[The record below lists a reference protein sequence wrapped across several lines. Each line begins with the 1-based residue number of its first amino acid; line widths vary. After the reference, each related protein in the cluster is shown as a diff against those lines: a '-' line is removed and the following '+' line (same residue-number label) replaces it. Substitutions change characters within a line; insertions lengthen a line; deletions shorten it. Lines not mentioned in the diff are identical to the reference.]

1 MMPTKSYIWGMILG
15 ISMILEGFATIVL
28 SQNLSPLH
36 NALMSEYEIVDKLLS
51 TFKPYV
57 LPMGGFEVFVGVLIA
72 YKKAIGWYLLYLT
85 LIVMGIGALVFV
97 ATNLLQEW
105 WILAICF
112 AFSLFCLVFLWLQVK
127 YWKSRA

>member
-1 MMPTKSYIWGMILG
+1 
-15 ISMILEGFATIVL
+15 MILEGFATIVF

-36 NALMSEYEIVDKLLS
+36 YALMSEYEIVDKLLS

-57 LPMGGFEVFVGVLIA
+57 SPMGGFEVFVGVLIA

-97 ATNLLQEW
+97 VTNLLQEW

-127 YWKSRA
+127 YWQSRA

>member
-1 MMPTKSYIWGMILG
+1 MKTKSYIWGMILG
-15 ISMILEGFATIVL
+15 IGMILEGFATIVL

-36 NALMSEYEIVDKLLS
+36 YALMSEYEIVDKLLS

-57 LPMGGFEVFVGVLIA
+57 VPMGGFEVFVGVLIA

-105 WILAICF
+105 LILAICF

-127 YWKSRA
+127 YWQSRA

>member
-1 MMPTKSYIWGMILG
+1 
-15 ISMILEGFATIVL
+15 MILEGFATIVL
-28 SQNLSPLH
+28 SLNLSPLH
-36 NALMSEYEIVDKLLS
+36 YALIGEYEAVDKMLS

-105 WILAICF
+105 LILATCF
-112 AFSLFCLVFLWLQVK
+112 AFSLFCLVFLWLQIK
-127 YWKSRA
+127 YWQSRA

>member
-1 MMPTKSYIWGMILG
+1 
-15 ISMILEGFATIVL
+15 MILEGFATIL
-28 SQNLSPLH
+28 ISQNLSPLH
-36 NALMSEYEIVDKLLS
+36 YALMGEYEIVDKLLS

-105 WILAICF
+105 LILAICF

-127 YWKSRA
+127 YWQSRA